1 MKNLV
6 FLFSFFVLALSAN
19 AQIQLKATRATSGA
33 VSGASELTVTDA
45 GTDTLFTPSTSKG
58 KLAIFVVTFTRTS
71 GTAGGTAT
79 LQGSIDGT
87 DWVTVGSAYT
97 VTNVP
102 PQRHPSKCLPL
113 IMPSPHGEL
122 FTRGRE
128 QWSTSFEQKFHC
140 FNRGGTYPPFF
151 VWMRL
156 I

>member
-6 FLFSFFVLALSAN
+6 FLFSFLVLAFSAS

-33 VSGASELTVTDA
+33 VSGSTELTVTDA

-97 VTNVP
+97 VTNVAAA
-102 PQRHPSKCLPL
+102 
-113 IMPSPHGEL
+113 
-122 FTRGRE
+122 T
-128 QWSTSFEQKFHC
+128 TSFKVLAVDNAFTSWRIIYAGTGTMVNKFRAKVSL
-140 FNRGGTYPPFF
+140 F
-151 VWMRL
+151 
-156 I
+156 